1 MHMRRRTS
9 FPNEDTL
16 QRYLF
21 TEASPVEGKPYSWAR
36 REMPIGGRIPDVVIV
51 SFEHAPPRN
60 LWPRRFSFRHAAIM
74 AVLRQRPNLT
84 IKSVA
89 RRCYE
94 TEERISLA
102 VADLLHAGAI
112 EEHRPGIH
120 RLSPAVSRLQVQVTA
135 IEAKLTRW
143 SEALAQAQTYTEFA
157 DHVFVAL
164 DASCSISTKVRT
176 AFRRAGVGLWSSSE
190 SSLLRVVS
198 PRVYRKWTA
207 EKEYVIASVLAPRSS
222 SLWQRRG
229 APFSPTPG
237 VWCGEPLERR
247 ATR

>member
-1 MHMRRRTS
+1 MRARRPTS
-9 FPNEDTL
+9 FPNEDML

-21 TEASPVEGKPYSWAR
+21 REASAAEDKPYSWAR

-51 SFEHAPPRN
+51 SFEKAPPAK

-74 AVLRQRPNLT
+74 AVLRQRPNVSIET
-84 IKSVA
+84 VA

-94 TEERISLA
+94 REECISSA
-102 VADLLHAGAI
+102 VADLLRAGAV
-112 EEHRPGIH
+112 EEYRPGIH
-120 RLSPAVSRLQVQVTA
+120 RLSPAVSGLQVQVTA

-143 SEALAQAQTYTEFA
+143 SEALAQAQTYTQFA

-176 AFRRAGVGLWSSSE
+176 AFRLAGIGLWSSSE
-190 SSLLRVVS
+190 SSLQSVVS
-198 PRVYRKWTA
+198 PRAQRTWTA
-207 EKEYVIASVLAPRSS
+207 EREYVIASVVAPRSS

-229 APFSPTPG
+229 APWSPSHL
-237 VWCGEPLERR
+237 VCGAVGL
-247 ATR
+247 